1 MTLIQIDAADYMKFR
16 EESQKTGVPMSRLI
30 TRVLHAPPKE
40 VEIIK
45 EVPKEVEVIKEVPKE
60 VEVIKYACWACDQA
74 FNRIRDV
81 NYHYTV
87 VHEKKLSPKNI

>member
-40 VEIIK
+40 VE
-45 EVPKEVEVIKEVPKE
+45 VIKEVPKE
-60 VEVIKYACWACDQA
+60 VEVIKYACWACGQA